1 MADEKTPLAG
11 SRYQDDEKSLTD
23 ALVRYLGPE
32 AQAKAM
38 EVAIPLIEGL
48 QERQARLAQQLGQE
62 SARTAFGYEMF
73 GRIPDTISQ
82 SFGNQ
87 AMLNVL
93 GARGINDAYNQA
105 VKSYPTPQFPSMS
118 YQPQKYFS

>member
-1 MADEKTPLAG
+1 MADEKTPLAA
-11 SRYQDDEKSLTD
+11 SRFEDDEKSLKSFL
-23 ALVRYLGPE
+23 APFGPE
-32 AQAKAM
+32 AQAEAYK
-38 EVAIPLIEGL
+38 VIIPLMEGL

-62 SARTAFGYEMF
+62 SARTAFGYEML

-93 GARGINDAYNQA
+93 GARSIADAYNQA
-105 VKSYPTPQFPSMS
+105 LQAYPTPQFASMS
-118 YQPQKYFS
+118 YQPQKYFR

>member
-1 MADEKTPLAG
+1 MADEKTPLAA
-11 SRYQDDEKSLTD
+11 SRFKDEESLEGFFSQFGPMKQAEALKSVL
-23 ALVRYLGPE
+23 
-32 AQAKAM
+32 
-38 EVAIPLIEGL
+38 PLIEGL
-48 QERQARLAQQLGQE
+48 QERQALRAQQLGQE
-62 SARTAFGYEMF
+62 SARTAFGYEML

-93 GARGINDAYNQA
+93 GARSVADAYNQA
-105 VKSYPTPQFPSMS
+105 LQAYPRPQFASMS